1 MLWSFGLHLSMSFAV
16 LGSTSD
22 QCLITLADGD
32 TVQYGFIFVGFIG
45 TLKTEYG
52 DPHELTS
59 KIYSSRVDKEFYSG
73 IEPSWHC

>member
-1 MLWSFGLHLSMSFAV
+1 MSFAV

-52 DPHELTS
+52 DPMN
-59 KIYSSRVDKEFYSG
+59 
-73 IEPSWHC
+73 